1 MDFSDEEF
9 GKLIDDS
16 TICVEENA
24 ATTSAKKRKKPHV
37 TSTWTNESVHDL
49 IGAVET
55 YNCIWEYSS
64 SEYKDRQKREA
75 AWQDIADKFPNHG
88 VEGCKAKWANV
99 KTFFLNV
106 KKKLKSKSGQGAV
119 LSQPHWP
126 FWTAMQFYYQHD
138 RAKTTRSVS
147 TFEVSE
153 ESSSTTFSAA
163 KQNNNAVA
171 QRLSPDV
178 VMQRA
183 LKFLDADVD
192 KWHGVGMY
200 LALQMREIAQRN
212 VKAANKLHSELV
224 KKAMEA
230 MLEEDESNH

>member
-1 MDFSDEEF
+1 M
-9 GKLIDDS
+9 GQR
-16 TICVEENA
+16 ENGFPE
-24 ATTSAKKRKKPHV
+24 RKK
-37 TSTWTNESVHDL
+37 
-49 IGAVET
+49 ET
-55 YNCIWEYSS
+55 
-64 SEYKDRQKREA
+64 KVK
-75 AWQDIADKFPNHG
+75 
-88 VEGCKAKWANV
+88 VWAGSRV
-99 KTFFLNV
+99 V
-106 KKKLKSKSGQGAV
+106 
-119 LSQPHWP
+119 
-126 FWTAMQFYYQHD
+126 
-138 RAKTTRSVS
+138 TTRSVS